1 MKNAW
6 KVLLISLVGV
16 IAIVIFG
23 IFGVQSFQNHAIS
36 LEEQVESASSDI
48 KIQEKR
54 RVDLVYNLADC
65 VKQYDKHES
74 ETLKAIVSGRTSGS
88 NDIENVTTAISAVSE
103 AYPELKSSE
112 NYKQLMKIVLP
123 DDEYIDTVKESSRI
137 RYKYYGVGTKYKG
150 TIFTLLKDK
159 TISDKSVF
167 YNNRDISETVEHLE
181 SDMPLILFRIGW
193 ILLTGLVVFGFY
205 CLDNNWLE

>member
-112 NYKQLMKIVLP
+112 NYKQLMTELSMTENLIA
-123 DDEYIDTVKESSRI
+123 EYREN
-137 RYKYYGVGTKYKG
+137 YN
-150 TIFTLLKDK
+150 
-159 TISDKSVF
+159 KSVKSYRKYVKAF
-167 YNNRDISETVEHLE
+167 PQRSFLNMLGYDKKILNY
-181 SDMPLILFRIGW
+181 LILMHQNRHRRI
-193 ILLTGLVVFGFY
+193 Y
-205 CLDNNWLE
+205 SRNSYEDEKRLEFWRI

>member
-88 NDIENVTTAISAVSE
+88 NDIKNVTVI
-103 AYPELKSSE
+103 
-112 NYKQLMKIVLP
+112 N
-123 DDEYIDTVKESSRI
+123 
-137 RYKYYGVGTKYKG
+137 
-150 TIFTLLKDK
+150 
-159 TISDKSVF
+159 
-167 YNNRDISETVEHLE
+167 
-181 SDMPLILFRIGW
+181 
-193 ILLTGLVVFGFY
+193 
-205 CLDNNWLE
+205 

>member
-88 NDIENVTTAISAVSE
+88 NDIKNVTTAISAVSE

-112 NYKQLMKIVLP
+112 NYK
-123 DDEYIDTVKESSRI
+123 
-137 RYKYYGVGTKYKG
+137 
-150 TIFTLLKDK
+150 
-159 TISDKSVF
+159 
-167 YNNRDISETVEHLE
+167 
-181 SDMPLILFRIGW
+181 
-193 ILLTGLVVFGFY
+193 
-205 CLDNNWLE
+205 